1 MDLVDTCRYRKTAGC
16 FRTWTGHEPN
26 MNQSKSD
33 ARNPD
38 GRHVIFVPWRDLAR
52 TGALHWSFP
61 ETQENEETIG
71 YDPGLI
77 YTDVFLIDIIFIIIY
92 IYIYICLYMFMYI
105 GYAK

>member
-1 MDLVDTCRYRKTAGC
+1 MARPRKD
-16 FRTWTGHEPN
+16 R
-26 MNQSKSD
+26 
-33 ARNPD
+33 
-38 GRHVIFVPWRDLAR
+38 
-52 TGALHWSFP
+52 GAALEFP

-77 YTDVFLIDIIFIIIY
+77 YTDVFLIDIIFIVIY